1 MFVQAVHGFLHYM
14 QAMRGASEHT
24 IRSYANDLTAFLAF
38 LRGGAPCGRIDPD
51 NKANEGAA
59 DLPTLQQI
67 DRKTIRAYI
76 ISERNRAI
84 SKRSVARRLSS
95 LRSFFRHC
103 LREKLIDHNPLD
115 LIDSPKLDRTVPH
128 SLSYSQV
135 EHFFNLP
142 DTSTFLGFRD
152 RAIMELFYS
161 SGLRV
166 SELAGLNRG
175 DFDTQ
180 ELLLLVRGK
189 GKKERIIPITENAAQ
204 WVTSYLSHQERPAV
218 QRDSQ
223 AIFLNRLG
231 TRLTTRSIDRLFT
244 HYLAKSGFAQT
255 ITPHVI
261 RHTIATHWLE
271 QGMDLKTIQLL
282 LGHSSMATTTIYT
295 EVSSDL
301 KKRVVAS
308 FHPRA

>member
-1 MFVQAVHGFLHYM
+1 MFTQAVSRFLEYLKDV
-14 QAMRGASEHT
+14 RGASEHT
-24 IRSYANDLTAFLAF
+24 IRNYAADLTALGIFLAQKT
-38 LRGGAPCGRIDPD
+38 PSGRDQSLHEMESTIP
-51 NKANEGAA
+51 
-59 DLPTLQQI
+59 LQSI
-67 DRKTIRAYI
+67 DRQKLRAYI
-76 ISERNRAI
+76 ISERNRNI

-95 LRSFFRHC
+95 LRSFFRYC
-103 LREKLIDHNPLD
+103 LREKLLEHNPMD
-115 LIDSPKLDRTVPH
+115 FIESPKLDRTVPH
-128 SLSYSQV
+128 SLSYSQI

-152 RAIMELFYS
+152 RTIMELFYS

-166 SELAGLNRG
+166 SELAGLNRS
-175 DFDTQ
+175 DLDKD

-189 GKKERIIPITENAAQ
+189 GKKERIVPITENAAT
-204 WVTSYLSHQERPAV
+204 WICRYLSHPMRDDV
-218 QRDSQ
+218 QVDGN
-223 AIFLNRLG
+223 AIFLNHRG
-231 TRLTTRSIDRLFT
+231 TRLTTRSIDRLFAF
-244 HYLAKSGFAQT
+244 YLTRSGFADT

-301 KKRVVAS
+301 KKRVVAAL
-308 FHPRA
+308 HPRA